1 MPPRPPISLPTIHPP
16 KLSPHPTLYFNA
28 LQPLRQ
34 CTLTNYASFVSVLGR
49 KLLGGQRR
57 FVSSTHRVCTPTS
70 STPPIPK
77 TCPGCGAPFQH
88 VDPTH
93 IGYLP
98 LKSSTPPP
106 SIKYRPTEE
115 TETLTTLKPQLR
127 TPKPRICQRCH
138 NLRHHNKGLIRS
150 YPDAEKLLSGV
161 KVVQKGYV
169 LLVVDVVDFPA
180 SLIKGLGN
188 LVGNDKPVILVGNKV
203 DLLPDV
209 NRDSFKSALKREAKK
224 SLNIT
229 DVLLTSAKTGE
240 GLLDLV
246 ERIAPVQSEGTD
258 LFLIG
263 CTNVGKSALV
273 NALAKVTGTDTPGP
287 TTSHM
292 PGTTIG
298 MVQIPLNLT
307 NMALSSTP
315 GRIFDTPGL
324 YTPHQIT
331 HHLTTQELKLVL
343 PTTRITPHQKNLR
356 PGQTLFVGGLYRF
369 DARDSPLSITF
380 YGSKLLPLHRCRT
393 VKADILYAKH
403 CGGEHIMFPPLG
415 RAKEF
420 LPLKLATKVKLRV
433 GEKVE
438 LGLGGV
444 GWVSFEGHGRVDVF
458 SPEGGYIVPR
468 DVLYK

>member
-1 MPPRPPISLPTIHPP
+1 MPPRPISLRNVRPP
-16 KLSPHPTLYFNA
+16 RLLPHPTLYLDA
-28 LQPLRQ
+28 LHPRLLQ
-34 CTLTNYASFVSVLGR
+34 CTLTNSARFESVLAR
-49 KLLGGQRR
+49 KRLR
-57 FVSSTHRVCTPTS
+57 
-70 STPPIPK
+70 
-77 TCPGCGAPFQH
+77 GCGAPFQH

-98 LKSSTPPP
+98 LKSTTPPP

-138 NLRHHNKGLIRS
+138 HLRHYNKGLIRS

-161 KVVQKGYV
+161 KVVQRGYV
-169 LLVVDVVDFPA
+169 LCVVDVVDFPA
-180 SLIKGLGN
+180 SLVQGLGN
-188 LVGNDKPVILVGNKV
+188 LVGKDKPVILVGNKV

-209 NRDSFKSALKREAKK
+209 NRDVLKSALRREAKK
-224 SLNIT
+224 SINIT
-229 DVLLTSAKTGE
+229 DVVLTSAKTGD

-246 ERIAPVQSEGTD
+246 ERIAPVQSGGTD

-273 NALAKVTGTDTPGP
+273 NALAKVTGTDTPGT
-287 TTSHM
+287 TTSSM

-307 NMALSSTP
+307 NMASTLSTPPSTP

-343 PTTRITPHQKNLR
+343 PTTRITPHKKSLR

-369 DARDSPLSITF
+369 DAKNSPVSITF

-403 CGGEHIMFPPLG
+403 CGGNHIMFPPLG
-415 RAKEF
+415 AHAKEF
-420 LPLKLATKVKLRV
+420 LPLKLATTVRLGLV
-433 GEKVE
+433 EMAE

-444 GWVSFEGHGRVDVF
+444 GWVSLDGNGRVDVF

-468 DVLYK
+468 DVSYK